1 MSEPFSLWKRLRLKN
16 DPTADDVS
24 WATTNVTPNR
34 AEVLIGG
41 TATAG
46 AYSIRLVGTV
56 RRQSGDISVDCTV
69 SAVRAAETSAQMAA
83 VLEALLD
90 AAVVKS
96 GSDITLASLGI
107 VASVSSATITIVF
120 PPDAHITLSGSA
132 VAPATVTFPLTNTV
146 PICAP
151 APLALGGNRGRDD
164 VNGVV
169 VVLNQMDDAGETLL
183 APGSGTISLQVVELI
198 ELTRLRSDGTK
209 AVSYR
214 YAGMAT
220 LTGMQFG
227 VPIELPVKGA
237 KHWTVRLLT
246 DASLDASTDSI
257 EVIYRDSVT

>member
-16 DPTADDVS
+16 DPTVDDVS

-41 TATAG
+41 TATVG
-46 AYSIRLVGTV
+46 AYSIRLLGTV

-151 APLALGGNRGRDD
+151 APLAGNFGSADS
-164 VNGVV
+164 NGVV

-183 APGSGTISLQVVELI
+183 APGSSTISLQVVELI
-198 ELTRLRSDGTK
+198 ELVRLRSDGTK
-209 AVSYR
+209 SISYR

-220 LTGMQFG
+220 LTGMSFG
-227 VPIELPVKGA
+227 VPIELPVRGA

-246 DASLDASTDSI
+246 DASLDANCDSI